1 MIDLVE
7 THTDIGDY
15 CVDTCAVA
23 NLLKTIL
30 SLSEFGF
37 YGNRPLATR
46 LRTVGKY
53 TDTGL
58 KCCIQEHRSKALNN
72 VESSVF
78 MKNGEFDRRIYAQHS
93 DTRQQCSCLFSVGSC
108 L

>member
-1 MIDLVE
+1 MTDLVE
-7 THTDIGDY
+7 TQITEIIA
-15 CVDTCAVA
+15 VTCAVA

-37 YGNRPLATR
+37 YGNRPLAMR

-53 TDTGL
+53 TDNGL
-58 KCCIQEHRSKALNN
+58 KCCIQERRPKALNN

-78 MKNGEFDRRIYAQHS
+78 MEFGEFDGRIYAQQS
-93 DTRQQCSCLFSVGSC
+93 SCSLFSVGSC